1 LAKSGKTTLTIYN
14 LKGQQIKRLVNEELP
29 SGMHNVVWNG
39 KDEKGRNV
47 ASGVYFYRLQSGNYQ
62 ATQKMLLMK

>member
-14 LKGQQIKRLVNEELP
+14 LKGQHIKRLVNEELP

>member
-1 LAKSGKTTLTIYN
+1 
-14 LKGQQIKRLVNEELP
+14 VNEELP

>member
-1 LAKSGKTTLTIYN
+1 AKSGKTTLTIYN